1 MTSLGPR
8 TSILGNFPVE
18 NRYLIGVSGGRDS
31 IALLHH
37 LVEAG
42 YKNLRVCHLNHQL
55 RGRSSAADASFVR
68 RVAAQY
74 DLPVQVGSVNV
85 RALAARQKKSMET
98 AARDARYSFFARVA
112 LRKDCR
118 TVFIAHHADDLV
130 ETFLINLFRG
140 TGPAGLV
147 SMREQTTRE
156 VDGVSLTIVRP
167 FLRVWRRE
175 IDLYIKRHRL
185 AFREDATNRDLGPL
199 RNRIRRRVI
208 PYLEKSVGRNI
219 RENIW
224 RTAQIAAEEESFF
237 ENLLPPGLAQLS
249 ALAVEPLREMS
260 VAVQRRM
267 LHKWLRGG
275 AVAEVGFDLVE
286 RVRGLLDLASG
297 VAKTNLPGNRHARRR
312 SGQLFL
318 E

>member
-68 RVAAQY
+68 RVAAPY

-85 RALAARQKKSMET
+85 RALAARQKKSVET
-98 AARDARYSFFARVA
+98 AARDARYSFFARIA

-237 ENLLPPGLAQLS
+237 ENLLPPGLAQRS